1 MCTKFHRVGEM
12 PDCEKV
18 LQGTPTRQSKIRFFL
33 CRGNMA
39 EKPLEDFVEED
50 MKNVLQLFREFNDGT
65 HGTAGRFSLDQLST
79 IKTRVEHAV
88 EFLWSII
95 PDDLRRRANRGG

>member
-1 MCTKFHRVGEM
+1 
-12 PDCEKV
+12 
-18 LQGTPTRQSKIRFFL
+18 
-33 CRGNMA
+33 
-39 EKPLEDFVEED
+39 

-65 HGTAGRFSLDQLST
+65 HGTAGRFSLDQLSA

-95 PDDLRRRANRGG
+95 PDNLRDPLTEAAEPREQAETTFDFVVGGIRSTLPHPVQLHVRRHQPKG